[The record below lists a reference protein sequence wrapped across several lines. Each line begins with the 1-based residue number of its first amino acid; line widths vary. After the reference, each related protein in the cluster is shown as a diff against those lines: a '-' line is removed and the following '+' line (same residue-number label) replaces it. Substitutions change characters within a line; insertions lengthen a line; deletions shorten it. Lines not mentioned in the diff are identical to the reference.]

1 MDRQTSVLTLQQ
13 VADELDLHYMT
24 VYRYVRLGLLPAH
37 KEGGSWR
44 VKRSDLEE
52 LREAPAPAVGRGKK
66 STPWDE
72 RLTQR
77 LLATDTSG
85 AWSVVEAAESSGM
98 TVGDVYARM
107 IIPALQEVGTAWH
120 EGRISIAQE
129 HAASQ
134 IATRLVS
141 RLSAKTSRRGVS
153 KGVVV
158 LGTTAIELHTL
169 PVMIAAE
176 LIRLA
181 GYDVLDLGSRLPAAS
196 FAEIVAEQQRL
207 VAVGIS
213 VTSRGQAD
221 EIKETIE
228 AIRSRSDVPVLLGG
242 GAIDGDEHA
251 KLLGADAGAQ
261 RVEDILPH
269 LGDLV

>member
-1 MDRQTSVLTLQQ
+1 MLTLQE
-13 VADELDLHYMT
+13 VAGELDLHYMT

-44 VKRSDLEE
+44 VRRADLKQ
-52 LREAPAPAVGRGKK
+52 LQEAPAPVVGRGKNA
-66 STPWDE
+66 TPWDE
-72 RLTQR
+72 RLASR
-77 LLATDTSG
+77 LLAADASG

-98 TVGDVYARM
+98 AAQDVYLRM
-107 IIPALQEVGTAWH
+107 IVPAMREVGAAWH
-120 EGRISIAQE
+120 EGTISVAQE

-141 RLSAKTSRRGVS
+141 RLSARTARRGVS

-158 LGTTAIELHTL
+158 LGTTAGELHSL
-169 PVMIAAE
+169 PLMIAGE

-181 GYDVLDLGSRLPAAS
+181 GFEVLDLGARLPPES
-196 FAEIVAEQQRL
+196 FAEIVANQQRL

-221 EIKETIE
+221 EIRETI
-228 AIRSRSDVPVLLGG
+228 ASIRSRTDVPVLLGG

-251 KLLGADAGAQ
+251 KLLGADGGA
-261 RVEDILPH
+261 RTATDILPK
-269 LGDLV
+269 LIELSA